1 MTEYERLKLQ
11 NDDILRRRSTIGRLE
26 AKIADEL
33 SQHELRDPDYT
44 PSEQEQCITNDFMQ
58 GLICDDEFLRLVWQ
72 LYNEKITYRI
82 QSGECVDCGC
92 PGGKHW
98 GGCGTTDEDIQND

>member
-1 MTEYERLKLQ
+1 MTTTVEV
-11 NDDILRRRSTIGRLE
+11 LE

-44 PSEQEQCITNDFMQ
+44 PSEQEQFIANDFVQ
-58 GLICDDEFLRLVWQ
+58 GLLCDHEFLRLVWQ
-72 LYNEKITYRI
+72 HYNEIIIGRI
-82 QSGECVDCGC
+82 EGGDCVDCGC

-98 GGCGTTDEDIQND
+98 GGCGTTAETPEHTDDD